1 MLGELEEKYAAQSI
15 ELKYCRDRIDP
26 LETENTQIAILMESL
41 LDTIDAGFANIE
53 GDSLWRAAEIA
64 GSMLVGEISLNA
76 SESRAE
82 EIIEEENQP
91 EAIDAREELVIEE
104 AASEE
109 EIEEVAA
116 EDSEVAV
123 TEEPEVV
130 EIEDVVGFEEELSGD
145 DDKPAASDIRVLL
158 ERVEALAAK
167 AGAMGGDILPEAAV
181 ETGEVDFE
189 AEEPRQAGAAA

>member
-1 MLGELEEKYAAQSI
+1 MLGEQEEKYAAQSI
-15 ELKYCRDRIDP
+15 ELKYCRNRIDP
-26 LETENTQIAILMESL
+26 LETANTQIAILMESL

-53 GDSLWRAAEIA
+53 GDPLRRAAEIA

-91 EAIDAREELVIEE
+91 EAIEAPEELVIEE
-104 AASEE
+104 TSSEE

-123 TEEPEVV
+123 TEKPEVV
-130 EIEDVVGFEEELSGD
+130 KIEDVVGFEEELSDD

-167 AGAMGGDILPEAAV
+167 AGAMRGDILPEAAV
-181 ETGEVDFE
+181 ETGEVDLE
-189 AEEPRQAGAAA
+189 ADETRQDGAAV